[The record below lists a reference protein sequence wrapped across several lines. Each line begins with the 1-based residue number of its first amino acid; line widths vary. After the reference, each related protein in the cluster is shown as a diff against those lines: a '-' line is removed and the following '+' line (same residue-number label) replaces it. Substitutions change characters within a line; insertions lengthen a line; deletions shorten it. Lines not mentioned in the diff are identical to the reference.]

1 MSKNADLAQ
10 AILDR
15 VGGKENVVNAYH
27 CMTRLRLTL
36 KDNGKVEQESLK
48 KLPGVMGLYDNNGE
62 IQVILGPAVDN
73 VYEEFVK
80 ISGVHREEAIP
91 ENEDPELT
99 AKPQITPKSIL
110 KSILNAFSASISPL
124 IPLFVVI
131 GMANVVAAIIGPTML
146 GLVSDTDPLYT
157 NFYYVGQAIIYFL
170 PILLTMTAS
179 KFYNTNRFISVT
191 LACIMLYPDI
201 LTALAG
207 ETGYTVYGIAAP
219 NVKYSG
225 QIVPILL
232 VVWIQ
237 GYIEKLLN
245 KIVPN
250 ALKVLL
256 VPFGTV
262 AIMLPLELC
271 FLGPLGFNIGS
282 LLCGAVLGL
291 YQVAG
296 PVETMIVCAMVPF
309 ITAFGVGR
317 PIFFACLTTLM
328 TTGVEYAY
336 MPIAMVMTNF
346 LTMGCCVGYMIKTK
360 SKEQKQYALT
370 SLIAN
375 ALGGVSEP
383 TLFGIILPN
392 PKTFLPVVIG
402 GAVSGLYL
410 GIMKVGYFSFGPSN
424 VLSVVGFVSAENGA
438 NFING
443 CIAAALAFVV
453 TLIAMLVLYKDK
465 NEPQKAK

>member
-1 MSKNADLAQ
+1 MSKNADTAQ

-15 VGGKENVVNAYH
+15 IGGKGNVVNAYH

-36 KDNGKVEQESLK
+36 KDNGKVEQEALK

-62 IQVILGPAVDN
+62 IQVILGPAVNN

-80 ISGVHREEAIP
+80 IAGVQYEDAIP
-91 ENEDPELT
+91 ENEDPQLT
-99 AKPQITPKSIL
+99 EKQKITLKNIAKG
-110 KSILNAFSASISPL
+110 ILNAFSASISPL
-124 IPLFVVI
+124 IPLFVVV

-146 GLVSDTDPLYT
+146 NLVSDTDPLYT
-157 NFYYVGQAIIYFL
+157 NFYYVGQAIIYFM
-170 PILLTMTAS
+170 PILLAMTAS
-179 KFYNTNRFISVT
+179 KFFNTNRFVSVA
-191 LACIMLYPDI
+191 LACIMLYPDM
-201 LTALAG
+201 LSALAG
-207 ETGYTVYGIAAP
+207 ETGYTVYGITAP
-219 NVKYSG
+219 NVTYSG
-225 QIVPILL
+225 QFIPILL

-237 GYIEKLLN
+237 GYVEKILN

-256 VPFGTV
+256 VSFGTV
-262 AIMLPLELC
+262 VIMLPLELC

-282 LLCGAVLGL
+282 VLCGAVLGL
-291 YQVAG
+291 YQIAG
-296 PVETMIVCAMVPF
+296 PLETTIVCAAVPF
-309 ITAFGVGR
+309 LTAFGIGR

-346 LTMGCCVGYMIKTK
+346 LTMGCCAGYMIKTK

-392 PKTFLPVVIG
+392 PKTFLPLIIG
-402 GAVSGLYL
+402 GAASGLYL
-410 GIMKVGYFSFGPSN
+410 GITKVGYYSFGPSN
-424 VLSVVGFVSAENGA
+424 VLSVIGFMSQENTA
-438 NFING
+438 NFVNG
-443 CIAAALAFVV
+443 CIASVIAFVV
-453 TLIAMLVLYKDK
+453 TLVAMLILYKDK
-465 NEPQKAK
+465 DQPSKAK

>member
-1 MSKNADLAQ
+1 
-10 AILDR
+10 
-15 VGGKENVVNAYH
+15 
-27 CMTRLRLTL
+27 
-36 KDNGKVEQESLK
+36 
-48 KLPGVMGLYDNNGE
+48 
-62 IQVILGPAVDN
+62 
-73 VYEEFVK
+73 
-80 ISGVHREEAIP
+80 
-91 ENEDPELT
+91 
-99 AKPQITPKSIL
+99 
-110 KSILNAFSASISPL
+110 
-124 IPLFVVI
+124 
-131 GMANVVAAIIGPTML
+131 
-146 GLVSDTDPLYT
+146 
-157 NFYYVGQAIIYFL
+157 
-170 PILLTMTAS
+170 
-179 KFYNTNRFISVT
+179 
-191 LACIMLYPDI
+191 MLYPDI

-296 PVETMIVCAMVPF
+296 PVETMIVCAMIPF

-336 MPIAMVMTNF
+336 MPVAMVMTNF

>member
-1 MSKNADLAQ
+1 MSKNTDLAQ
-10 AILDR
+10 TILDR

-99 AKPQITPKSIL
+99 AKPKITPKSIL

-146 GLVSDTDPLYT
+146 GLVADTDPLYT

-170 PILLTMTAS
+170 PILLAMTAS
-179 KFYNTNRFISVT
+179 KFYNTNRFISVA

-296 PVETMIVCAMVPF
+296 PVETM
-309 ITAFGVGR
+309 
-317 PIFFACLTTLM
+317 
-328 TTGVEYAY
+328 
-336 MPIAMVMTNF
+336 
-346 LTMGCCVGYMIKTK
+346 
-360 SKEQKQYALT
+360 
-370 SLIAN
+370 
-375 ALGGVSEP
+375 
-383 TLFGIILPN
+383 LP
-392 PKTFLPVVIG
+392 
-402 GAVSGLYL
+402 
-410 GIMKVGYFSFGPSN
+410 
-424 VLSVVGFVSAENGA
+424 
-438 NFING
+438 
-443 CIAAALAFVV
+443 C
-453 TLIAMLVLYKDK
+453 
-465 NEPQKAK
+465 Q

>member
-1 MSKNADLAQ
+1 MSKNADTAQ
-10 AILDR
+10 AILTR
-15 VGGKENVVNAYH
+15 VGGKANVVNAYH

-36 KDNGKVEQESLK
+36 KDNSKVEQEALK

-73 VYEEFVK
+73 IYEEFVK
-80 ISGVHREEAIP
+80 ISGVHHEDAIP

-99 AKPQITPKSIL
+99 EKPKITPKSIL
-110 KSILNAFSASISPL
+110 KGILNAFSASISPL

-131 GMANVVAAIIGPTML
+131 GMANVVAAIIGPTL
-146 GLVSDTDPLYT
+146 LNLVSDTDPLYT
-157 NFYYVGQAIIYFL
+157 NFYYIGQAILYFL
-170 PILLTMTAS
+170 PILLAMTSS
-179 KFYNTNRFISVT
+179 KFFGTNRFISVA
-191 LACIMLYPDI
+191 LACIMLYPDM
-201 LTALAG
+201 LTAIAG
-207 ETGYTVYGIAAP
+207 ETGYTVYGITAP
-219 NVKYSG
+219 NVTYSG
-225 QIVPILL
+225 QIIPILL
-232 VVWIQ
+232 VVWVQ
-237 GYIEKLLN
+237 SYVEKFLN
-245 KIVPN
+245 KFVPN

-262 AIMLPLELC
+262 AIMLPLEMC
-271 FLGPLGFNIGS
+271 FLGPLGFNIGA

-296 PVETMIVCAMVPF
+296 PVETTIVCAVVPF
-309 ITAFGVGR
+309 LTAFGVSR

-328 TTGVEYAY
+328 TTGVEFAY
-336 MPIAMVMTNF
+336 MPIAMVINNF
-346 LTMGCCVGYMIKTK
+346 IVMGCCTGYLIKTK
-360 SKEQKQYALT
+360 SKEQKQYAIT
-370 SLIAN
+370 SLVAN

-392 PKTFLPVVIG
+392 PKTFLPIIIG

-410 GIMKVGYFSFGPSN
+410 GIMKVGYYSFGPSN
-424 VLSVVGFVSAENGA
+424 VLSVIGFVSAENSA

-453 TLIAMLVLYKDK
+453 TLVAMLVLYKDK
-465 NEPQKAK
+465 DEAPKGK